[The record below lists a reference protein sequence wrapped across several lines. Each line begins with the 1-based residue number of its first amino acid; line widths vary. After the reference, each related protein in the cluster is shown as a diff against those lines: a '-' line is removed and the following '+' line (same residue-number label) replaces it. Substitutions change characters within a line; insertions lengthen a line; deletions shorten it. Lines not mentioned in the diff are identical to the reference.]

1 MPSGITITQ
10 DKDWTL
16 PGLESTRSRE
26 AGEGDQPYF
35 DVMLG
40 NMDIDSP
47 QYGVVGTTLITD
59 EQPRERVVAFD
70 FNHVHCMSLFGAPGG
85 GKSYTLGTIMEMACQ
100 PIAKLNQLPSPLCVM
115 MFHYSASEAYEP
127 EFVTMVEAN
136 YDSGQVKALKRFYG
150 ADPRACDD
158 VLLLAPKEAV
168 QRRREEFPGL
178 RVEPLAFHPN
188 EIQIP
193 QWRILMGAVGE
204 KNMYINVLKLL
215 MKQHRF
221 DLSVDILREG
231 IHASKLEQLQK
242 DLAGIRLDVVDQ
254 FIDPAC
260 GIQKL
265 IKPGRMIIVD
275 LRDEFMEKDEVFA
288 LLIVLMQVFG
298 DAKSYDPSGPYQGDW
313 YQISDHNLRCVAEN
327 RREELIEGDTVN
339 KLVCFDEA
347 HKFMDD
353 KNLVKALE
361 ENIREM
367 RHKAC
372 SILVASQ
379 DPPSI
384 PYEIMAL
391 STHLILHKM
400 ASPQWLAHIKTV
412 NACLEVLR
420 PYDLSTLNTGEGW
433 VWATKGSELEYTTAP
448 VKMKFRPRAS
458 QHGGATKTAVK
469 GTETK
474 GI

>member
-1 MPSGITITQ
+1 MSTSVNVVDNTV
-10 DKDWTL
+10 WTV
-16 PGLESTRSRE
+16 PGLDRMD
-26 AGEGDQPYF
+26 AGSDDGLPYY
-35 DVMLG
+35 DVMMG

-47 QYGVVGTTLITD
+47 QFGVMGTTMIT
-59 EQPRERVVAFD
+59 ESQVRERVVAFD
-70 FNHVHCMSLFGAPGG
+70 FNHVHCISLFGAPGG
-85 GKSYTLGTIMEMACQ
+85 GKSYTLGAIMEMACQ
-100 PIAKLNQLPSPLCVM
+100 PVARLNHLPSPLCVM

-127 EFVTMVEAN
+127 EFVTMIEAN
-136 YDSGQVKALKRFYG
+136 RDAGQIKALKKVYG
-150 ADPRACDD
+150 VDPQACED
-158 VLLLAPKEAV
+158 VMVLAPKEAV
-168 QRRREEFPGL
+168 QRRREEFPL
-178 RVEPLAFHPN
+178 LQVEPLAFHPN
-188 EIQIP
+188 ELQVP
-193 QWRILMGAVGE
+193 QWRILMGATGE

-215 MKQHRF
+215 MKEHRF
-221 DLSVDILREG
+221 ALSVDVLRKG
-231 IHASKLEQLQK
+231 IQESRLDAIQK
-242 DLAGIRLDVVDQ
+242 DLAQIRLDMVDQ
-254 FIDPAC
+254 FIDAEY
-260 GIQKL
+260 GIQRL
-265 IKPGRMIIVD
+265 VKPGRMIIVD
-275 LRDEFMEKDEVFA
+275 LRDEFLEKDEVFA

-298 DAKSYDPSGPYQGDW
+298 DASSYSPDGGMDGDW
-313 YQISDHNLRCVAEN
+313 YRISAHNTRCIAEN
-327 RREELIEGDTVN
+327 RREEMIKGDKVN

-347 HKFMDD
+347 HKFMADPA
-353 KNLVKALE
+353 LVKALE

-400 ASPQWLAHIKTV
+400 SSPQWLRHIKTV
-412 NACLEVLR
+412 NACLDVLK

-433 VWATKGSELEYTTAP
+433 LWASKASELEYTTAP